1 MSFFE
6 LVGQGLVAYILVRL
20 GIYLSKAQLSI
31 PLHPSIF
38 IPPTPIVYGQ
48 RCGAENISSGSTETQ
63 IRIAALATDSFIRY
77 L

>member
-31 PLHPSIF
+31 LLHISIHLHSPPPLSLQAEAVLWSPKYFFRLRGDANPNCGSG
-38 IPPTPIVYGQ
+38 YG
-48 RCGAENISSGSTETQ
+48 
-63 IRIAALATDSFIRY
+63 
-77 L
+77 